1 MEIRMMWP
9 VMRRMFSGHRSIV
22 VCLGSLMAVATG
34 CIDGPQGSTGLT
46 QRLTISG
53 HILDQGGRGVAGVV
67 VSATGVVDA
76 SLTNAQGRF
85 QIAVPIEWS
94 GAIRPEKSDLT
105 FVPTELQLTNVSE
118 NLSDNDFSATL
129 SGHCGEQIA
138 AGTASNPL
146 GPKVE
151 AGPSQVVALP
161 GAGGSAVV
169 QLDGSASQTPAGSTF
184 EWRDAGGVVLGGGPT
199 LTANLSEG
207 LHFLELIVVAPDGSM
222 ASDTT
227 TIRVVSGG
235 LSTLWVDVNHP
246 NATTSGPG
254 TADAP
259 YDSIESAVNAA
270 RPGDTVIVK
279 SGVYRR
285 HHPSV
290 NRRAVLTQNVHG
302 TAEFP
307 ITIKADAGADVVV
320 TGEFPGGNLGSTGWE
335 IIDSSYLHIIGIKFD
350 HLTGPGLD
358 ISASKPGASHHI
370 TVEYCTGTRCSQGT
384 NTFVAALRAVGPAQY
399 ITFRKCMV
407 YDSNSGIVLREGP
420 VQTRQTCAVPPREGN
435 SAPGTPDC
443 GYKEDMPETQWNLWQ
458 GWAEI
463 APRWCVI
470 EDCLLYDNSRVPEH
484 SDGMGTRYT
493 VDCIVRNNVAFRNA
507 DDNYDMLGA
516 TRMTFTGNIAF
527 AADPDDLDDADGN
540 GIKIGVRGG
549 LDCLIADNITFDN
562 DRMGIDMGDTERGR
576 VFHNTIVNN
585 GDGHPNGFGLWF
597 EGGRS
602 ATGHQVMF
610 NIIKDN
616 GHNTSRG
623 DYGTDKHVGV
633 ALSDA
638 NSISDANDHNFA
650 GPSGPHDRI
659 KDSGMFPN
667 EGMVI
672 DTNFAANMT
681 IDQRLASI
689 RSQVRQKFKLA
700 AGSPMRGATY
710 IIQGVNDDVTSEDRH
725 WGAVQG
731 N

>member
-1 MEIRMMWP
+1 MGLRMPGPVIR
-9 VMRRMFSGHRSIV
+9 RLFSGHRLT
-22 VCLGSLMAVATG
+22 CLCLANVFLTALG

-53 HILDQGGRGVAGVV
+53 RVLDQSGRGVAGVV

-76 SLTNAQGRF
+76 SLTNAQGLY
-85 QIAVPIEWS
+85 QIAVPVEWT
-94 GAIRPEKSDLT
+94 GVIRPSKSDLT
-105 FVPTELQLTNVSE
+105 FVPRELSLANVNE

-138 AGTASNPL
+138 AGTAANPL
-146 GPKVE
+146 GPRAE

-161 GAGGSAVV
+161 DGGGSADV
-169 QLDGSASQTPAGSTF
+169 QLNGAGSQTPAGSNF
-184 EWRDAGGVVLGGGPT
+184 EWRDANGAVLGTGMSLSAT
-199 LTANLSEG
+199 LPEG
-207 LHFLELIVVAPDGSM
+207 IHVVELLVVAPDGSM

-227 TIRVVSGG
+227 TIRIVSGG
-235 LSTLWVDVNHP
+235 LSTLWVDVNHQ
-246 NATTSGPG
+246 NATMAGPG

-259 YDSIESAVNAA
+259 YSSIEYALKSAK
-270 RPGDTVIVK
+270 PGDTIIVK
-279 SGVYRR
+279 SGTYRR

-290 NRRAVLTQNVHG
+290 NRRAVLTENVHG

-307 ITIKADAGADVVV
+307 ITIKADVGADVVL
-320 TGEFPGGNLGSTGWE
+320 TGDYPNGSLGSTGWE
-335 IIDSSYLHIIGIKFD
+335 IIDSSYINIIGIRFD
-350 HLTGPGLD
+350 NFTGPGLD
-358 ISASKPGASHHI
+358 IGASKPGGSHHI
-370 TVEYCTGTRCSQGT
+370 TVEYCTATRCSQGT

-407 YDSNSGIVLREGP
+407 SNSNSGIVLREGP
-420 VQTRQTCAVPPREGN
+420 VQTRQTCAVPPRAGN
-435 SAPGTPDC
+435 NAPGTPDC
-443 GYKEDMPETQWNLWQ
+443 GYDADMPETHWNLWP
-458 GWAEI
+458 GWVDI

-484 SDGMGTRYT
+484 SDGIGTRYT

-527 AADPDDLDDADGN
+527 AADPDDLADADGN

-585 GDGHPNGFGLWF
+585 GNGHANGFGLWF

-623 DYGTDKHVGV
+623 DYGTDKHVGT
-633 ALSDA
+633 ALSDG

-659 KDSGMFPN
+659 KDAGMFPN
-667 EGMVI
+667 EGIAI
-672 DTNFAANMT
+672 DTNFSASMT

-689 RSQVRQKFKLA
+689 RSQVREKFKLA

-710 IIQGVNDDVTSEDRH
+710 VIQGVNDDVTSEGRN